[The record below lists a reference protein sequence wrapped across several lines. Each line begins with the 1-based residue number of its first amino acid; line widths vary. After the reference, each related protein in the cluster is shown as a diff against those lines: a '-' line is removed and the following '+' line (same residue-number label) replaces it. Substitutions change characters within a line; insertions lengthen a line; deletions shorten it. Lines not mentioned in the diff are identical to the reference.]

1 MSHIK
6 NVEAF
11 GKLTGICTGYG
22 GTYNP
27 GNPNLQAQAMSAL
40 MNNARQVINEVHTAK
55 TEYDNVTNTRELM
68 FKNVKRFSTRIIS
81 ALKSSGADK
90 LTIEDAQTSIRKM
103 VGSRVQSVQPAESL
117 TSAEV
122 VKPKTRRAR
131 GMDYASLSNHFAA
144 LVKTV
149 SATPNYCPNEEK
161 LSAAGLNALWLTL
174 VNLNDSVN
182 AATAQ
187 LSSARSKRNQL
198 LYDNHFNLVEVGL
211 QAKQYIRSAFGPTSD
226 QYQEVRKIRFTKPKS

>member
-27 GNPNLQAQAMSAL
+27 GNPNLQANVMSAL
-40 MNNARQVINEVHTAK
+40 MNNARLVMSEVHAAK
-55 TEYDNVTNTRELM
+55 TEYDNSTNARELM
-68 FKNVKRFSTRIIS
+68 FKDIKRLGTRIIS
-81 ALKSSGADK
+81 ALKSSGAGK
-90 LTIEDAQTSIRKM
+90 LTIEDAQSSIRKM
-103 VGSRVQSVQPAESL
+103 AGSKLQSDQPVVAP

-131 GMDYASLSNHFAA
+131 GTDYASLSNHFAA
-144 LVKTV
+144 LVQTV
-149 SATPNYCPNEEK
+149 SAAPNYHSNEPK
-161 LSAAGLNALWLTL
+161 FSVAGLHAQWLVL
-174 VNLNDSVN
+174 VSLNDSVN
-182 AATAQ
+182 AAMAK

-198 LYDNHFNLVEVGL
+198 LYDTDTNLVAIGL
-211 QAKQYIRSAFGPTSD
+211 QAKQYVRSAFGPSSD
-226 QYQEVRKIRFTKPKS
+226 QYQEVRKIKFTKPKS